1 MILII
6 TILSLLLIIS
16 MVMAAID
23 NDPVYFIGTALILLS
38 AIIFC
43 TYVFAY
49 KEGQVDA
56 LSKKK
61 IAYELRK
68 QQDASIG

>member
-1 MILII
+1 MSIL
-6 TILSLLLIIS
+6 
-16 MVMAAID
+16 D
-23 NDPVYFIGTALILLS
+23 DEPVFFVGTTVILLS

-61 IAYELRK
+61 IAYKLTK
-68 QQDASIG
+68 QQDGTSKWMPRENWNKKFLQ